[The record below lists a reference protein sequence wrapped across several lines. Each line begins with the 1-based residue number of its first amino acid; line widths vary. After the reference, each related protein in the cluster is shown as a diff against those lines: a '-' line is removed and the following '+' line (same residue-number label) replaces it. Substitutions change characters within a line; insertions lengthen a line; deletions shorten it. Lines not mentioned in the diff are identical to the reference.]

1 MNYQSLYIQIEMI
14 LFSAIS
20 SSVEQ
25 KTKKTACAF
34 CNYKGKLVGCHQ
46 TVRRLQNSRFFF
58 LEISKEIG
66 KAWRKSL
73 GRAKHARREKKRL
86 LASLPTLA
94 LCFQPRSRP
103 FV

>member
-1 MNYQSLYIQIEMI
+1 MNYQSLIQIEMI

-46 TVRRLQNSRFFF
+46 TVRRLQNSHFFF

-73 GRAKHARREKKRL
+73 ARSKHA
-86 LASLPTLA
+86 SFT
-94 LCFQPRSRP
+94 RP
-103 FV
+103 WGL

>member
-46 TVRRLQNSRFFF
+46 TVRRLQNGRFFF
-58 LEISKEIG
+58 SKSVKESV
-66 KAWRKSL
+66 KRAVRVL
-73 GRAKHARREKKRL
+73 RAKHA
-86 LASLPTLA
+86 SFT
-94 LCFQPRSRP
+94 RP
-103 FV
+103 WGV

>member
-1 MNYQSLYIQIEMI
+1 MNYQSLIQIEMI

-46 TVRRLQNSRFFF
+46 TMRRLQNSRFFF

-94 LCFQPRSRP
+94 LSFQPRSRP

>member
-1 MNYQSLYIQIEMI
+1 MI

-46 TVRRLQNSRFFF
+46 TVRRLQNGRFFS
-58 LEISKEIG
+58 LEISKGIG
-66 KAWRKSL
+66 KACRKSL
-73 GRAKHARREKKRL
+73 AREARELHTPVGRVRREKKR
-86 LASLPTLA
+86 SFSPP

>member
-1 MNYQSLYIQIEMI
+1 MNYQSLIQIEMI

-34 CNYKGKLVGCHQ
+34 CNYNGKLVGCHQ

-58 LEISKEIG
+58 SKSVKKSVKRGVRVLGARSTRGE
-66 KAWRKSL
+66 RKNVS
-73 GRAKHARREKKRL
+73 
-86 LASLPTLA
+86 
-94 LCFQPRSRP
+94 
-103 FV
+103 

>member
-1 MNYQSLYIQIEMI
+1 MNYQSLIQIEMI

-34 CNYKGKLVGCHQ
+34 CNYNGKLVGCHQ

-58 LEISKEIG
+58 FFFSKSVKKSVKRGVRVLGARSTRGE
-66 KAWRKSL
+66 RKNVS
-73 GRAKHARREKKRL
+73 
-86 LASLPTLA
+86 
-94 LCFQPRSRP
+94 
-103 FV
+103 